1 MLSYNDPSL
10 EKESNST
17 KMLLTELASFRM
29 AVDNDEQLK
38 NRSTYYFAGLE
49 DSMRYNFKFMFLVL
63 VIRPNM

>member
-1 MLSYNDPSL
+1 MLSYKDPSL
-10 EKESNST
+10 ERESNST

-49 DSMRYNFKFMFLVL
+49 DSMRYEYIFVLVL
-63 VIRPNM
+63 VKLLNP